1 MMKIIDEDVLTYQA
15 PMKFLY
21 KYGKD
26 TFPEKLNLLSYPP
39 EEGITMKE
47 HVDSI
52 VGNDYFTIAYCYECG
67 QRVDAAIGFQ
77 HKNSSSLICLECL
90 KKAVALLD
98 ERLNPPTLSSVKF
111 IRIPEGEF
119 LYGDDK
125 EKRHLPEFFISE
137 TPITNAQYKKTVP
150 SHEWDEGKDDHPV
163 VDVSWYEAV
172 AFCKSNG
179 WRLPTEEEWEKAAR
193 GPNGRTH
200 PWGEEPPTEG
210 RCNFNNNVWD
220 TTPVHSYPAGRS
232 YYGCFDMSG
241 NVWELCSD
249 KWTDVCD
256 DNRRVVRGG
265 AFPDASWY
273 VRAASSAGGDFAADS
288 IGFRVV
294 ASSI

>member
-1 MMKIIDEDVLTYQA
+1 MKIIDERVLAFEA
-15 PMKFLY
+15 PMRFLHV
-21 KYGKD
+21 YGKD
-26 TFPEKLNLLSYPP
+26 VYKEIFLPFYPP
-39 EEGITMKE
+39 DEGVSMKE
-47 HVDSI
+47 FIDSI
-52 VGNDYFTIAYCYECG
+52 LGHDDYTTVRCDECD
-67 QRVDAAIGFQ
+67 QKVDVTVRFGR
-77 HKNSSSLICLECL
+77 KDDSSIICLNCL
-90 KKAVALLD
+90 KEAVKEL
-98 ERLNPPTLSSVKF
+98 EKRLNPSTLSSVKF

-265 AFPDASWY
+265 AFLDNPWF
-273 VRAASSAGGDFAADS
+273 VRAAARLRSDGAYFFV
-288 IGFRVV
+288 GFRVV
-294 ASSI
+294 AASI